1 MATRAD
7 YGLPADW
14 EVVDRW
20 IKFSGPVP
28 DVPDQKP
35 QDVKKKCPEIPVLD
49 NYRTDP
55 GEEFWDKFPTCPL
68 PEKAMS
74 RIVTG
79 ALNAK
84 IVENSSAML
93 KTEIER
99 GGRAIENLKNG
110 ASSFQKG
117 PLPSCCVENIAS
129 TYKNGE
135 SVTDVVASWVKAGF
149 AAGPFPVPPVSGF
162 RKYTQPNISRQ

>member
-1 MATRAD
+1 VASRAD

-20 IKFSGPVP
+20 IKFLGPVLDLP
-28 DVPDQKP
+28 DKKP
-35 QDVKKKCPEIPVLD
+35 QKVKKKCLEIPVLD

-68 PEKAMS
+68 PKKAMS
-74 RIVTG
+74 RIVTN

-93 KTEIER
+93 KTEIE
-99 GGRAIENLKNG
+99 
-110 ASSFQKG
+110 
-117 PLPSCCVENIAS
+117 
-129 TYKNGE
+129 GE
-135 SVTDVVASWVKAGF
+135 SLKT
-149 AAGPFPVPPVSGF
+149 
-162 RKYTQPNISRQ
+162 